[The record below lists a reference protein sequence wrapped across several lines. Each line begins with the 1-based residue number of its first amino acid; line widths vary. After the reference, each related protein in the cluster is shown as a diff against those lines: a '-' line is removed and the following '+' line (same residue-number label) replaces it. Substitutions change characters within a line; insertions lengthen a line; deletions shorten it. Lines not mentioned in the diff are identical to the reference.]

1 MNCELFL
8 TYLDR
13 CGTTFWR
20 AQMRNAGRVGRE
32 KPRRYKS
39 DVYCIES
46 LIVSLARTLCTFS
59 SLQDPLVGGAYF
71 SALTVPDKPLD
82 QVLPQLE
89 LFTYSVM

>member
-39 DVYCIES
+39 DVYCKES
-46 LIVSLARTLCTFS
+46 LIVSLSRTLCTIS
-59 SLQDPLVGGAYF
+59 SPQDPLVGGAYF

-82 QVLPQLE
+82 QVLPKYE
-89 LFTYSVM
+89 LYVHCTV